1 MAKNLPASARD
12 ARDVGSIPGLLRSPG
27 VGDGS
32 LSSILAWKT
41 PWTEESGGLRTV
53 HGVTVSWTRLSA
65 HTLNEPTEVHV
76 KVMVNT
82 VFIL

>member
-65 HTLNEPTEVHV
+65 HTLYIHFLGIPRWLLPVQE
-76 KVMVNT
+76 M
-82 VFIL
+82 